1 MSLPE
6 GKAGRRCVV
15 GPGGQRKALYEV
27 GVLLY
32 LQKAREGEDGAGE
45 KKSGGEKR
53 EKARGDTS
61 RARRA

>member
-1 MSLPE
+1 M
-6 GKAGRRCVV
+6 
-15 GPGGQRKALYEV
+15 